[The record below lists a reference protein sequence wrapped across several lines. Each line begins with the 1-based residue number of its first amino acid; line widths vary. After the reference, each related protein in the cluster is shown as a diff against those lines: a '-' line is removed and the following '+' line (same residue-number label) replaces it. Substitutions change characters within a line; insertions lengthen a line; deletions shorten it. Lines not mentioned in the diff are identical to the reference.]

1 MAPYGGVLRWNL
13 TSYVALGAREIYE
26 NLDRNMNKW
35 NHSTFLYSYVLYSEI
50 MAPHGGLHFEGSTM
64 CTTK

>member
-26 NLDRNMNKW
+26 NLDRNINK
-35 NHSTFLYSYVLYSEI
+35 
-50 MAPHGGLHFEGSTM
+50 
-64 CTTK
+64 